1 MFLGIK
7 SLGGKNRDKIRV
19 RFSQQNEM
27 KFQSSECQDL
37 CKKQLGFGESKSLII
52 RTAFQIQIHFENMS
66 PSLLENK
73 CIIGR
78 MIWRI
83 LEHIISPIV

>member
-1 MFLGIK
+1 
-7 SLGGKNRDKIRV
+7 
-19 RFSQQNEM
+19 M

-37 CKKQLGFGESKSLII
+37 CKKQRGFGESKSLII
-52 RTAFQIQIHFENMS
+52 RTAFQIQNMS

-73 CIIGR
+73 WIVGR

-83 LEHIISPIV
+83 LEHIISPIVKPNFTFS